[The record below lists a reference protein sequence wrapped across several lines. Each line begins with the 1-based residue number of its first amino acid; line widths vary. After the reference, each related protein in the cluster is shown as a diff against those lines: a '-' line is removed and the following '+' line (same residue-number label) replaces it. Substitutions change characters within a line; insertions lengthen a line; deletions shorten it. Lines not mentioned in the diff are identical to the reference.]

1 MSKERLLAFSDGVF
15 AIIITIMVLE
25 LRPPEGDTFASLKP
39 LLPKVISYILSFIY
53 IGIYWN
59 NHHHLFQIVKHVS
72 GRVLWRN
79 LHLLFW
85 LSLVPFVTAWMGEN
99 HFSSN
104 AVILY
109 GIILLMNSI
118 AYYFLLHS
126 LLALHG
132 KESLLSYSVGKDFKG
147 KVSSVI
153 YIVGIGL
160 CFINAWIGFALYWFV
175 AMIWFIPDKRIERKE
190 IIESENTDGKKW
202 NSKL

>member
-1 MSKERLLAFSDGVF
+1 MSKERLLAFSDGIF

-79 LHLLFW
+79 LYLLFW

-132 KESLLSYSVGKDFKG
+132 KESLLSISVGKDFKG
-147 KVSSVI
+147 KISSVI
-153 YIVGIGL
+153 YIIGIGL
-160 CFINAWIGFALYWFV
+160 SFINAWIGFALYSFV
-175 AMIWFIPDKRIERKE
+175 AMMWFIPDKRIERNE
-190 IIESENTDGKKW
+190 IIRDHHEDDRISV
-202 NSKL
+202 